1 MNASAAVLQ
10 SMALNA
16 WSEPRYS
23 ARPTLVLSA
32 LTLLALLVIWLAVS
46 SGWPVLSADFGRPPA
61 GGGEPLQAPAPF
73 ERERPRERHGPPSSV
88 TYFVVA
94 SDDQEA
100 YARSLIALAATE
112 QAHGLCLAIDDES
125 VLRRVDSPAVEAAL
139 EAELSLATDAW
150 AGQHLSVKVMDL
162 R

>member
-23 ARPTLVLSA
+23 ALPTLLTSA

-61 GGGEPLQAPAPF
+61 GGGEPIEAPAPF
-73 ERERPRERHGPPSSV
+73 ERRRDHNGVPSSV

-94 SDDQEA
+94 SAAQEA
-100 YARSLIALAATE
+100 DARSLMAFAATE

-125 VLRRVDSPAVEAAL
+125 VLRRVDSPAGAAAL
-139 EAELSLATDAW
+139 EDELSQATDAW
-150 AGQHLSVKVMDL
+150 AGQFLSVKVVDL